1 MLYEAK
7 AKAMLSTETS
17 YSHARAHLATLLDEV
32 HDNRQVV
39 VIKRRNDKNVA
50 LIAEDELSSLLESVY
65 LLRSP
70 ENAKRLFR
78 ALDWAQ
84 TATGH
89 EDSLEALQ
97 AELSGESQASP

>member
-1 MLYEAK
+1 MLLK
-7 AKAMLSTETS
+7 ETT
-17 YSHARAHLATLLDEV
+17 YFNARGHLATLLDEV

-39 VIKRRNDKNVA
+39 VIKRRNQKNVG

-78 ALDWAQ
+78 ALDWAE
-84 TATGH
+84 TAKG
-89 EDSLEALQ
+89 EGDSLDGLQ
-97 AELSGESQASP
+97 AELNSDSQATP

>member
-1 MLYEAK
+1 MLGK
-7 AKAMLSTETS
+7 
-17 YSHARAHLATLLDEV
+17 HLATLLDKV

-50 LIAEDELSSLLESVY
+50 LIAEDELSSLLGLLESVY

-84 TATGH
+84 TATEH

-97 AELSGESQASP
+97 AELSGESQATP